1 MFVGE
6 VGLDELLAD
15 GDTVDSKQQRV
26 LSAYD
31 AEVIRSSW
39 SSTGRAQARFLF
51 RAKVFRK
58 GSALLALREC

>member
-39 SSTGRAQARFLF
+39 SSTGRAC
-51 RAKVFRK
+51 RA
-58 GSALLALREC
+58 